1 MLTRFSRS
9 FLLAVFALVRT
20 IESARAH
27 SLTTTF
33 SSYFLLLFYFTP
45 HLALMSIL
53 GLEISLESAVSR
65 RTCT

>member
-20 IESARAH
+20 MKSVRVY
-27 SLTTTF
+27 SLTTVF
-33 SSYFLLLFYFTP
+33 SLYLLLLFYSTP

-53 GLEISLESAVSR
+53 GLEISSESAVSR
-65 RTCT
+65 RTYM